1 MSQPKHLSAVEAVV
15 NTIVGWSVAFGAQL
29 IVFPWMGI
37 HVSLHDNAV
46 IGTIFTIISLI
57 RSYIV
62 RRMFNAIRP

>member
-1 MSQPKHLSAVEAVV
+1 VSQPRHLSAIEAVV

-29 IVFPWMGI
+29 VVFPLMGI
-37 HVSLHDNAV
+37 HISLHDNAV

-62 RRMFNAIRP
+62 RRVFNAIR